1 MLLHNHLLT
10 AIIIFVLSYVT
21 IVSEKINRTI
31 IAMTGGV
38 LMIIF
43 QVMPQEHAIRKID
56 FNTIGLLI
64 GMMIIVNILR
74 LTGVFEYLAIKTAK
88 LAKGDPWKIIIFF
101 SIITA
106 VCSALLDNVTTVLL
120 IAPVTFVI
128 TETLDV
134 NPIPF
139 LIPEILF
146 ANIGGTATLIGD
158 PPNIMIGGATDL
170 TFLDFIINLFPIVF
184 VIFIAVLV
192 FLRIFYVKDLKI
204 DEVHREKI
212 FSFDENKAIRDSLL
226 LKKSGIV
233 LLITMIG
240 FSIHHIVGLES
251 ATIALFGASVLLLI
265 SGCDPEEILVDVEW
279 TTIFFFTGLFILV
292 GALEEVGII
301 EKLAKEMIN
310 LTNGDLVLTT
320 LGILWLSAIASA
332 FLDNIP
338 FVATMIPLIKS
349 MGLLVSFSITPL
361 WWALALGACLGGNG
375 SLVGASANVIVGGM
389 AVKKGYKL
397 DFKSFLKIGFPIM
410 ILSVILASVYL
421 LLFYI

>member
-1 MLLHNHLLT
+1 MLLHNHILT
-10 AIIIFVLSYVT
+10 AIIIFILTYVT

-31 IAMTGGV
+31 IAMFGAI
-38 LMIIF
+38 LMIMF
-43 QVMPQEHAIRKID
+43 QVLSQEHAIGKID

-74 LTGVFEYLAIKTAK
+74 MTGIFEYLAIKTAK
-88 LAKGDPWKIIIFF
+88 LAKGDPWKIIVSL

-106 VCSALLDNVTTVLL
+106 ICSALLDNVTTVLL

-128 TETLDV
+128 TETLEL
-134 NPIPF
+134 NPLPF

-170 TFLDFIINLFPIVF
+170 TFLDFVINLGPVIV
-184 VIFIAVLV
+184 VIFIVILV
-192 FLRIFYVKDLKI
+192 FLRLFYIKKLVVSEENK
-204 DEVHREKI
+204 EKI
-212 FSFDENKAIRDSLL
+212 FSFDENKAIRDKVL
-226 LKKSGIV
+226 LKKSLIV
-233 LLITMIG
+233 LTITIFG
-240 FSIHHIVGLES
+240 FSIHHLLGLES
-251 ATIALFGASVLLLI
+251 ATVAIFGASALLLI

-279 TTIFFFTGLFILV
+279 TTIFFFTGLFVLV
-292 GALEEVGII
+292 GALEEVGVIDS
-301 EKLAKEMIN
+301 LANQMIQ
-310 LTNGDLVLTT
+310 LTHGDLVLTAI
-320 LGILWLSAIASA
+320 GILWLSAIASA

-349 MGLLVSFSITPL
+349 VAVLVTFNITPL

-389 AVKKGYKL
+389 AQKKGHNL
-397 DFKSFLKIGFPIM
+397 DFKTFFKIGFPVM
-410 ILSVILASVYL
+410 IISTSIATVYL
-421 LLFYI
+421 LVFYV